1 MWERRCVEDLRRTL
15 AALAAMD
22 AEGLR
27 ALIRDLIPWLDE
39 TVHAQLVNALV
50 DRAARNNASGWIP
63 DGPTSDAVDEIVR
76 FAEAAQSVCYAY
88 PAAVDNYLGQG
99 SNAFLAKDY
108 RAAFRI
114 FHALLIPMGSSD
126 MSTKCLEPMGEFTQT
141 FPA

>member
-1 MWERRCVEDLRRTL
+1 MPRDCEPSSETSSPGSTRRCTR
-15 AALAAMD
+15 
-22 AEGLR
+22 
-27 ALIRDLIPWLDE
+27 
-39 TVHAQLVNALV
+39 QLVNALV

-76 FAEAAQSVCYAY
+76 FAEAAQSVGYAY

-114 FHALLIPMGSSD
+114 FHALLIPMGSGD